1 MHHKILNRQWFLLS
15 QLVVIFN
22 SFLTEMGEI
31 VHSTP
36 ERGGKV
42 LFMTDFLIDWT
53 EFVIKLL
60 IGAVQIQNVMLE

>member
-1 MHHKILNRQWFLLS
+1 
-15 QLVVIFN
+15 
-22 SFLTEMGEI
+22 MGEI